1 MVILVP
7 AFSIEFS
14 KRQRILWK
22 WYMFVDFP
30 LKILCWTEGFIG
42 NMHRWLWRENLSTAE
57 IGGLFSASF
66 WLPSGCFV
74 RNLGS
79 ACRTWRQFQGRWWTY
94 DEHTLTLC
102 ALLMYIYF
110 PVLQLY
116 YSSLL
121 SVLYSYNWF
130 PACLMCPWWTQPME
144 WKSDLRINN
153 NNC

>member
-1 MVILVP
+1 MKVIHVCWL
-7 AFSIEFS
+7 SIENIMLNW
-14 KRQRILWK
+14 RVHWK
-22 WYMFVDFP
+22 YAPVT
-30 LKILCWTEGFIG
+30 LEGKFKYSRDWWPAP
-42 NMHRWLWRENLSTAE
+42 HF
-57 IGGLFSASF
+57 GGLVSASF

-74 RNLGS
+74 RGS
-79 ACRTWRQFQGRWWTY
+79 CSSCRTWRQFQGRWWTY